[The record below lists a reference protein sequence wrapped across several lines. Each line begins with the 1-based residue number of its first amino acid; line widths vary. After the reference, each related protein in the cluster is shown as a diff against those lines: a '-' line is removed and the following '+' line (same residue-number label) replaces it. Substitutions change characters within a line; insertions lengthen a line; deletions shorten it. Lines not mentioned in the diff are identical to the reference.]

1 MVRDLNHFDVA
12 IVGGGLAGMMRAD
25 VLADALANDPS
36 LDLRVAIIDPE
47 PDALR
52 RKTFAAWRLKSSL
65 PHRYSVCVENRWDR
79 FRIVSA
85 DGSNVVEKPF
95 DPYCYERIPGDRIF
109 AHIDARLRAD
119 KRFVRIVDRV
129 VGIHE
134 SFAGSAGE
142 GRASIRLASG
152 QCVTATRVLS
162 SVTRG
167 NPEVL
172 QYFLGFEIETTS
184 DYFDSNIVDLMDF
197 RVPQEGDVRFVYIL
211 PFSRRRALVEFTVF
225 SPNRMADE
233 ACEKILRHYIASRL
247 ELPAFKILSV
257 ESGAIPMSVSTE
269 PAFPA
274 RDPGSMIDVI
284 GGAGGMVKPS
294 TGYSF
299 QRNMEALVDQALVDQ
314 ALFNQAPRRRP
325 DSSYSRYR
333 FQVYDALL
341 LRIIQ
346 ANGGMISRI
355 FPLLFSRNTP
365 EEIFSFLDEKSRF
378 PGEIRIFYRLPW
390 APFLSSLVV
399 LYPFFF
405 AACATI
411 VLHLTVGG
419 AAVWLIPL
427 VGLLTAGIGHGSLD
441 HLLDP
446 ASAGRPLI
454 FYARYLGSMVLFL
467 AAWYL
472 FPPLAL
478 AFFLFQSADHFGE
491 AQWIRSIRFSTGSL
505 NVRILAWV
513 WGLFAALFGVLMH
526 WHEALPVVQMI
537 LRESLPVGLISD
549 GSARAAG
556 AVLFAA
562 ALACSL
568 TLDRYERKV
577 VARPVSGFPATVFLG
592 TCIAILPLLPGF
604 FCFFAFWHA
613 WDSII
618 AQRAVKGWTS
628 ASYARKAIRYTVASW
643 TGIFLGIV
651 AFTAWGD
658 PNRAW
663 QVLFL
668 SIGALTAAHAP
679 VMKSFLLGNITKKNR
694 PAL

>member
-1 MVRDLNHFDVA
+1 MVRDLNHYDVA
-12 IVGGGLAGMMRAD
+12 IVGGGLAGLMRAD
-25 VLADALANDPS
+25 ILADALANDPS
-36 LDLRVAIIDPE
+36 RDLRVAIIDPE

-52 RKTFAAWRLKSSL
+52 RKTFAAWRLKASL

-79 FRIVSA
+79 FRIVSP
-85 DGSNVVEKPF
+85 DGLDVVEKPF
-95 DPYCYERIPGDRIF
+95 DPYCYERIPGERIF

-119 KRFVRIVDRV
+119 KRFVRMVDAV
-129 VGIHE
+129 VGITE
-134 SFAGSAGE
+134 SFAGSARE
-142 GRASIRLASG
+142 GRASISLASG
-152 QCVTATRVLS
+152 QRVTASRVLS

-172 QYFLGFEIETTS
+172 QYFLGFEIETMS
-184 DYFDSNIVDLMDF
+184 DYFDPDVVDLMDF
-197 RVPQEGDVRFVYIL
+197 RVPQDGDVRFVYIL

-225 SPNRMADE
+225 SPNRMADG
-233 ACEKILRHYIASRL
+233 ACEEILRHYIASRL

-274 RDPGSMIDVI
+274 SGPGSVIDVI

-299 QRNMEALVDQALVDQ
+299 QRNMEAL
-314 ALFNQAPRRRP
+314 FNQATRSRP
-325 DSSYSRYR
+325 ASSYSKYR

-341 LRIIQ
+341 LRIIE

-355 FPLLFSRNTP
+355 FPVLFSRNAP
-365 EEIFSFLDEKSRF
+365 EEIFSFLDEKSHF

-411 VLHLTVGG
+411 VLHLTIGG

-427 VGLLTAGIGHGSLD
+427 IGLLTAGIGHGSLD

-446 ASAGRPLI
+446 ESAGRPLI

-467 AAWYL
+467 AGWYL

-478 AFFLFQSADHFGE
+478 TFFLFQSADHFGE
-491 AQWIRSIRFSTGSL
+491 AQWIRLIRFSAGSP
-505 NVRILAWV
+505 NVRVLAWI

-526 WHEALPVVQMI
+526 WYEALPVVQMI
-537 LRESLPVGLISD
+537 LREPLPVDFISD
-549 GSARAAG
+549 GSARTAG
-556 AVLFAA
+556 GILFAM
-562 ALACSL
+562 ALACSMM
-568 TLDRYERKV
+568 LDRYERKV
-577 VARPVSGFPATVFLG
+577 VGRPVSGFPATVFLG

-628 ASYARKAIRYTVASW
+628 ASFARKAIRYTVASW

-651 AFTAWGD
+651 GFTAWGD